1 MDQSKRG
8 AATARI
14 RAVTFDCWGTLIH
27 ERDPSAGETLR
38 VQILL
43 DLASA
48 KQSDLTRQRAEEA
61 LRAAHR
67 RHVELWVRGVASGS
81 REMARWALEALGL
94 ECTSLAREVAEALAE
109 VSLTQEVVPLPG
121 AAETLRE
128 LAACSVRL
136 ALVCDTGFSPGR
148 VVRKLLGRTGLLE
161 PLEVQAFSDEVG
173 VPKPHARPFL
183 AALGPLG
190 VPPCEALHVGD
201 LKRTDVA
208 GGREIGM
215 RTVRICEV
223 HDDRAGLPDAD
234 HVVGSH
240 AELRECLRDLRDRG
254 CDS

>member
-1 MDQSKRG
+1 MDRSKRR
-8 AATARI
+8 AAPGRI

-27 ERDPSAGETLR
+27 ERDPSAGATQR
-38 VQILL
+38 VQLL
-43 DLASA
+43 LERARDA
-48 KQSDLTRQRAEEA
+48 QPDLTRQRAEQA
-61 LRAAHR
+61 LRVAHR
-67 RHVELWVRGVASGS
+67 RHVELWMRGVASGS
-81 REMARWALEALGL
+81 GEMARWALEALGL
-94 ECTSLAREVAEALAE
+94 ERTSLGREVAGALAE

-128 LAACSVRL
+128 LAACDVRL

-148 VVRKLLGRTGLLE
+148 VVRKLLERTGLLE
-161 PLEVQAFSDEVG
+161 PLEVQVFSDEVG
-173 VPKPHARPFL
+173 VPKPHPRPFL

-190 VPPCEALHVGD
+190 VPPCDALHVGD

-223 HDDRAGLPDAD
+223 HDDRDGLPDAD

-240 AELRECLRDLRDRG
+240 AELRECLRDLRARA
-254 CDS
+254 